1 MPFHRRQLLSYRHGF
16 GEHTIDMMAG
26 HEFYNS
32 EAHYLMGQRTG
43 FPFDKFDELGM
54 GSTIADATST
64 GDTYRIN
71 SWLCRANYDFSDKY
85 YLSGSLRMD
94 ASSRFIREH
103 RWGTFWSLGASWRIS
118 QEPFMKEID
127 WMDNMTLKASYGVQ
141 GNDNIG
147 SYYAWQALYDM
158 TYPNATYS
166 GAIISS
172 LENKNVTW
180 EKNGNI
186 NLGVEFK
193 MFNRLSGTVEWYKR
207 TTTDMLLEYPIAI
220 SLGFP
225 GYYANVGKM
234 YNTGMDITLGYD
246 ILNTPDVFW
255 NVSVMGSTVRNKVVA
270 LTGNGED
277 INNGV
282 YLIREGETVN
292 TFYMARSAGVDPATG
307 EQLYLAYMKDTDG
320 KRIEGSEYVTNDAT
334 FVSSVTWTRRL
345 MR

>member
-1 MPFHRRQLLSYRHGF
+1 
-16 GEHTIDMMAG
+16 
-26 HEFYNS
+26 
-32 EAHYLMGQRTG
+32 MGQRTG

-64 GDTYRIN
+64 GDTYSIN

-94 ASSRFIREH
+94 ASSRFIGEH

-193 MFNRLSGTVEWYKR
+193 MFNRLS
-207 TTTDMLLEYPIAI
+207 
-220 SLGFP
+220 
-225 GYYANVGKM
+225 
-234 YNTGMDITLGYD
+234 
-246 ILNTPDVFW
+246 W
-255 NVSVMGSTVRNKVVA
+255 NRRMVQ
-270 LTGNGED
+270 ED
-277 INNGV
+277 H
-282 YLIREGETVN
+282 
-292 TFYMARSAGVDPATG
+292 D
-307 EQLYLAYMKDTDG
+307 
-320 KRIEGSEYVTNDAT
+320 
-334 FVSSVTWTRRL
+334 
-345 MR
+345 